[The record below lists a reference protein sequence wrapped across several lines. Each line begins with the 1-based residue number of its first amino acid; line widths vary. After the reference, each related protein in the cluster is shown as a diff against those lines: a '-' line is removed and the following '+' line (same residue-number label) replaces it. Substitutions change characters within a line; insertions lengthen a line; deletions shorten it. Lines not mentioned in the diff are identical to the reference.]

1 MRSMSMLNSVVMVFD
16 NVNPCLV
23 LTVCVFVSSY
33 NCHLRCSFAVL
44 KLKMGIFE
52 IIIVFIDINYSVI
65 LLRALFT
72 STKKHKIFRH
82 MHGVLN
88 IDENKN

>member
-52 IIIVFIDINYSVI
+52 IIIVFQIPHHIESLDACMKY
-65 LLRALFT
+65 
-72 STKKHKIFRH
+72 
-82 MHGVLN
+82 
-88 IDENKN
+88 